1 MNICFIFTNYNNSL
15 LSINAILS
23 IWQIVD
29 GEKPNI
35 IIIDNN
41 SELKEE
47 ELLRKFLSENS
58 DENLHFLFE
67 ENNVGYFRGL
77 NIGIRYSKTLDTQF
91 DYTVVGN
98 NDLIFPNHFLKT
110 LLKNTILYKGYPVIS
125 PNIITLDNINQN
137 PHLIKRISIFR
148 KFIYDL
154 YFSNYNLALIIN
166 FISKISKKFTKR
178 KDYLNHA
185 KSGPIFMGYGACYI
199 LTKDF
204 FNLFEELN
212 APTFLMGEEAFLSD
226 QIHKVNKEIFY
237 DSEII
242 VNHHDHASCDN
253 LPVKKMWQITRES
266 YKLYKPLI

>member
-110 LLKNTILYKGYPVIS
+110 LLKNK
-125 PNIITLDNINQN
+125 
-137 PHLIKRISIFR
+137 
-148 KFIYDL
+148 
-154 YFSNYNLALIIN
+154 
-166 FISKISKKFTKR
+166 
-178 KDYLNHA
+178 
-185 KSGPIFMGYGACYI
+185 
-199 LTKDF
+199 
-204 FNLFEELN
+204 
-212 APTFLMGEEAFLSD
+212 
-226 QIHKVNKEIFY
+226 
-237 DSEII
+237 
-242 VNHHDHASCDN
+242 
-253 LPVKKMWQITRES
+253 
-266 YKLYKPLI
+266 